1 MVDQMNRRWILVPS
15 GFIGSFDLPWLFVLL
30 IKNFHSSSSDSA
42 AIITNAFTAV
52 IKASVLDALDAWKE
66 ARVIPLFIKEKEF
79 VRVITC
85 IASILV

>member
-15 GFIGSFDLPWLFVLL
+15 GFIGSFDLPWLLVVL
-30 IKNFHSSSSDSA
+30 IKNFHFSSSDSA
-42 AIITNAFTAV
+42 AIITNTFTAV
-52 IKASVLDALDAWKE
+52 INASVLDAWKE
-66 ARVIPLFIKEKEF
+66 ARVIPLFKKEKEF